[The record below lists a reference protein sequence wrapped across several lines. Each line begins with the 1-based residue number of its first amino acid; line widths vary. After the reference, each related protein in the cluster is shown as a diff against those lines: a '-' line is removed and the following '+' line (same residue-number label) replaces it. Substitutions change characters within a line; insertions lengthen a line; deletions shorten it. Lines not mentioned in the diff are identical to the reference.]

1 MCSKQSLKD
10 TESKDSGSEYDPDE
24 TTDEYEEVTKGSS
37 EAFVDPTRRELFIK
51 SLKSHRNGIPCEQ
64 ERQALELFFR
74 IQKGVLRSEI
84 EGTLK

>member
-10 TESKDSGSEYDPDE
+10 TETKDSGSEYDPDE

-51 SLKSHRNGIPCEQ
+51 SLKSHRNRLPCEKKH
-64 ERQALELFFR
+64 ALELFFR
-74 IQKGVLRSEI
+74 IQKGVPRSKI